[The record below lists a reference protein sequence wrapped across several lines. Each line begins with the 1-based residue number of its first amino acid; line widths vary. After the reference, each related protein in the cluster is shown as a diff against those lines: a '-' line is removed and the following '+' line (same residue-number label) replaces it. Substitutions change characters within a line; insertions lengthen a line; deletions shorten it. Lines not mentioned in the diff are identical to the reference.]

1 MLHLTHAIDRASGY
15 VYVPSADAKQ
25 PEGTVPTPNTD
36 AAARP
41 NAYGLASSAA
51 GKLVGTRSDVRDV
64 QERWIDA
71 RDEWDEFER
80 EGWKREGEAA
90 KRAADAVMK
99 EKEAQEAKT
108 STSRIRE
115 KKAVKTS

>member
-1 MLHLTHAIDRASGY
+1 MLNLTHAIDRASGY

-25 PEGTVPTPNTD
+25 PEGTIPTPNAD

-71 RDEWDEFER
+71 REEWDEFER

-90 KRAADAVMK
+90 RRAADAVMK
-99 EKEAQEAKT
+99 EKEAQDART
-108 STSRIRE
+108 SAGGIRE
-115 KKAVKTS
+115 RKTVRR

>member
-1 MLHLTHAIDRASGY
+1 MLNLTHAIDRASGY

-25 PEGTVPTPNTD
+25 PEGTISTPNAD

-71 RDEWDEFER
+71 REEWDEFER
-80 EGWKREGEAA
+80 EGWKREGQAA
-90 KRAADAVMK
+90 RRAADAVMK
-99 EKEAQEAKT
+99 EKEAQDART
-108 STSRIRE
+108 STGGIRE
-115 KKAVKTS
+115 RKTVRR